1 MPNRHG
7 PQRHGPDPEETG
19 ARVQALLDELTSA
32 GDPAVVERAEELVRA
47 LMDLYGAG
55 LARVVELV
63 AASGDAGL
71 RDALTADGLV
81 GALLVLHD
89 LHPRDVED
97 RVRGALDEV
106 RPYLGSH
113 AGGVEL
119 LGIDDDGVVHLRLEG
134 TCDGCPSSA
143 VTVKDAI
150 ERAIGDAAP
159 EVTGVHVQGL
169 AEPAGSG
176 GQPHLVPVESLFA
189 SAPAPPACPVPRS
202 GAGVP

>member
-1 MPNRHG
+1 VPH
-7 PQRHGPDPEETG
+7 RHGPDPEETG

-32 GDPAVVERAEELVRA
+32 GGPAVVERVEELVRA

-63 AASGDAGL
+63 AASGDAAL

-150 ERAIGDAAP
+150 ERAIDDAAP

-169 AEPAGSG
+169 AEPHRSD
-176 GQPHLVPVESLFA
+176 GQPHLVPVESLFP
-189 SAPAPPACPVPRS
+189 SAPPACPVPRP

>member
-1 MPNRHG
+1 MPN
-7 PQRHGPDPEETG
+7 RHGPDPEET
-19 ARVQALLDELTSA
+19 AERVQRLLDELASA
-32 GDPAVVERAEELVRA
+32 GDPAIVDRAEELVRA

-63 AASGDAGL
+63 AGSGDTAL
-71 RDALTADGLV
+71 RDALSSDGLV

-89 LHPRDVED
+89 LHPQDVEE

-119 LGIDDDGVVHLRLEG
+119 LGIDDESVVHLRLEG
-134 TCDGCPSSA
+134 TCDGCPSST

-159 EVTGVHVQGL
+159 EVTGVHVEGL
-169 AEPAGSG
+169 AGSDGSG
-176 GQPHLVPVESLFA
+176 GQPHLIPVESLF
-189 SAPAPPACPVPRS
+189 PAGPPACPVPPP
-202 GAGVP
+202 GAEALR